1 VENEVQFDTFYAL
14 ASNFYF
20 IFPNAQ
26 GVLDGYKKIDEEA

>member
-1 VENEVQFDTFYAL
+1 MKFNLIHFYAL

-26 GVLDGYKKIDEEA
+26 GVLDGYKKIDEEV